1 MRLGWVQAD
10 GELLDGLVLRSDVEV
25 VVLTELSVRK
35 TLA

>member
-10 GELLDGLVLRSDVEV
+10 DELLDGLVLRGDVEV